1 MPLIDLSCH
10 LGVTAAT
17 LACAPPDLDA
27 ARAYADQF
35 GVETLCLTASE
46 ANTDLNGGNARLA
59 EALSQD
65 ARFRGWLTLSV
76 HQPEL
81 SLHLAAHYFRQSRW
95 AGARFEQ
102 THDADDIGEAG
113 GHEII
118 NGLRRYS
125 LPVFLTVHSQSGLH
139 AAVAAA
145 REFHTL
151 KFLLSPQSEE
161 LSSDILPAVRD
172 VLNISIVPVA
182 AYVERDVIA
191 QAIHILGERGERRV
205 FWGSEWGRFH
215 PAAALGMMKDA
226 AITVTQRE
234 RIMYRNAREL
244 LGA

>member
-1 MPLIDLSCH
+1 MPLIDLQCH
-10 LGVTAAT
+10 FGVSDSTRAV
-17 LACAPPDLDA
+17 PPLTMADA
-27 ARAYADQF
+27 LAYAEQF
-35 GVETLCLTASE
+35 GVETLCFASRE
-46 ANTDLNGGNARLA
+46 ANTDLNGGSTRLA
-59 EALSQD
+59 EAINSD

-226 AITVTQRE
+226 AITATQRD

-244 LGA
+244 LGS

>member
-17 LACAPPDLDA
+17 LACPPPGLDA
-27 ARAYADQF
+27 VRAYADQF
-35 GVETLCLTASE
+35 GVEVLCVAASE
-46 ANTDLNGGNARLA
+46 ANTDLHGGNARLA
-59 EALSQD
+59 EMLMQD

-113 GHEII
+113 GHEIL

-125 LPVFLTVHSQSGLH
+125 LPIFLTVHSQSGLH

-151 KFLLSPQSEE
+151 RFLVSPQNEE

-226 AITVTQRE
+226 AITPTQRD
-234 RIMYRNAREL
+234 RIMYRNAHEL
-244 LGA
+244 LSV